1 MIAKRSPK
9 SSVVHVVALI
19 WLTCATAAGAA
30 GPAASV
36 SAGIV
41 ADRAPLREAPGTD
54 ATVVATLEARTP
66 VNILQRQGAWL
77 QVETGAT
84 HGWVRLLSV
93 RTAAGSAA
101 GDSGIGKLFAVA
113 TGQST
118 AGSVTTGV
126 RGLDKES
133 IRNAV
138 PKPMEL
144 TKLEAWV
151 ASPNEADAFAHT
163 APVLNTQTVGY
174 VAADGEPQ

>member
-9 SSVVHVVALI
+9 PSVMGLVTLV
-19 WLTCATAAGAA
+19 WLACAAAAGAA
-30 GPAASV
+30 GPAVSV
-36 SAGIV
+36 SAGTV
-41 ADRAPLREAPGTD
+41 VDRAPLREAPGTD
-54 ATVVATLEARTP
+54 AALVTTLDARTP
-66 VNILQRQGAWL
+66 VSILQRQGAWL
-77 QVETGAT
+77 QVETGGKR
-84 HGWVRLLSV
+84 GWVRLLSV
-93 RTAAGSAA
+93 RTAAGSSA

-118 AGSVTTGV
+118 GNSVTTGV

-144 TKLEAWV
+144 TKLEAWA
-151 ASPNEADAFAHT
+151 ASPNEADAFAH
-163 APVLNTQTVGY
+163 AVPVLNTQTVRY